1 MHWDFATNGFVHVCG
16 HRGHSVGAPENTVA
30 ALIATR
36 ALHGTT
42 AEIDTVLT
50 ADGEI
55 VLMHDLSVDR
65 TTDGS
70 GIVADMPLAVIR
82 TLDAGGWFAPAFA
95 GEPVLT
101 LTEALS
107 VARDLGLGFEVEIK
121 ERRDLPRYAKRL
133 AEVLEDPADM
143 ARVMMISFDHV
154 CLRRLKTQIPG
165 IRTGG
170 IVHARHGDPV
180 QVAASAQ
187 LDELCID
194 LSVWDAE
201 DALRLHAEGIVNR
214 CHAYSPAV
222 IERITRAGLDPLPA
236 LKNAL
241 AAGAID
247 TLSGDDVGW
256 VAALVAEA
264 GVAPPREAKA

>member
-1 MHWDFATNGFVHVCG
+1 MQWDFATNGFVHVCG

-30 ALIATR
+30 AFLATR
-36 ALHGTT
+36 AHGGTT

-70 GIVADMPLAVIR
+70 GIVADIPLEAIR
-82 TLDAGGWFAPAFA
+82 QLDAGGWFAPAFA

-101 LTEALS
+101 LTEALA
-107 VARDLGLGFEVEIK
+107 VARDLDLGFEVEIK
-121 ERRDLPRYAKRL
+121 ERRNLPHYAKRL
-133 AEVLEDPADM
+133 AEVLEDPADR

-154 CLRRLKTQIPG
+154 SLRWLKTQIPG
-165 IRTGG
+165 ITTGG

-180 QVAASAQ
+180 QVAVSAR

-194 LSVWDAE
+194 LSVWDAGN
-201 DALRLHAEGIVNR
+201 AMRLHEAGVVNR
-214 CHAYSPAV
+214 CHAYSPTV
-222 IERITRAGLDPLPA
+222 IERITLAGLDPRPS
-236 LKNAL
+236 LKDAL

-247 TLSGDDVGW
+247 TLSSDDVGW

-264 GVAPPREAKA
+264 GVAPPRDIDA